1 MGCFVS
7 SWAKIQIL
15 REATFFSNSSIS
27 EFGDTKK
34 ILRRYFEV
42 CGESQYVKDYYL
54 PCSMF
59 INPRKRRV
67 YPDEEREPPTKKKRV
82 DRYIDCSTCNK
93 SVLLA
98 SIGLKEFP
106 TQVTCLLKRMQCLTI
121 Q

>member
-1 MGCFVS
+1 
-7 SWAKIQIL
+7 
-15 REATFFSNSSIS
+15 
-27 EFGDTKK
+27 
-34 ILRRYFEV
+34 
-42 CGESQYVKDYYL
+42 
-54 PCSMF
+54 MF

-106 TQVTCLLKRMQCLTI
+106 TQWEFQCFDCISEDVYLEQQSGGTTEE
-121 Q
+121 